1 MKFRHL
7 LTGLTS
13 ATLLLSAPAYADGA
27 EPEPDPTKYD
37 RTPPVITLTYPEGG
51 FEGWFPDTR
60 TVSFVVTDDGT
71 NGGVSSRVSHIEYQL
86 SGATTDQGLIE
97 GTTRGS
103 FTITAEGS
111 TQIDLTAYDG
121 NGNHTPM
128 RLWVGVDRSRP
139 TVNFTGALA
148 NNGAEFALDSQVVV
162 GYTCGD
168 AHSGVASCSGDQA
181 AGSLIDTSTPGVYT
195 LQVQARDNVGN
206 LRSQLVSYRVR
217 PGAMAVNM
225 PPRLVGEPR
234 VGEVLRAEGTAFT
247 PTPTTVEHRWY
258 RDGFRLDGVDGP
270 SYRLQPA
277 DSGAEIHYVA
287 VGRLAR
293 HESAEA
299 TSSPVRVSRPYA
311 AEGPLRVRGAARV
324 GSLLTAVLPSF
335 AEPVPPENLVAV
347 RGADPADYR
356 WYRNGRPIPGATASS
371 YRLQAADVGARITV
385 QATVRR
391 PGYDAVT
398 VRGATGRVA
407 KASPGLTVR
416 IARTTARGARLKV
429 RVTGPAK
436 VSGRVVVRAGGRIV
450 GRVTLRGGTGTVK
463 VIRPGRGRLVLQ
475 IRYLGNRHLS
485 AKQRRIT
492 LR

>member
-13 ATLLLSAPAYADGA
+13 AALLLPGPGYAVGA

-37 RTPPVITLTYPEGG
+37 RTPPVITLVYPEGG

-86 SGATTDQGLIE
+86 SGATTDQGVLE

-103 FTITAEGS
+103 FTITTEGS

-128 RLWVGVDRSRP
+128 RLWVGVDRTRP

-148 NNGAEFALDSQVVV
+148 TNGAEFALDSQVVV
-162 GYTCGD
+162 GFTCGD
-168 AHSGVASCSGDQA
+168 AHSGVASCIGDQA
-181 AGSLIDTSTPGVYT
+181 LGSLIDTSTPGVYA

-206 LRSQLVSYRVR
+206 LRNQLVTYRVR
-217 PGAMAVNM
+217 PGAMGVST
-225 PPRLVGEPR
+225 PPRLIGEPR
-234 VGEVLRAEGTAFT
+234 VGAVLRAEGTAFT
-247 PTPTTVEHRWY
+247 PTPSTIEHRWY
-258 RDGFRLDGVDGP
+258 RDGFRLDDANGP
-270 SYRLQPA
+270 TYRLQPA

-287 VGRLAR
+287 VGRLDR
-293 HESAEA
+293 HADAEA

-311 AEGPLRVRGAARV
+311 AQGPLRVRGKAQV
-324 GSLLTAVLPSF
+324 GGRLTAVLPTL

-347 RGADPADYR
+347 RGADPVDYG
-356 WYRNGRPIPGATASS
+356 WYRNGRPIPGATASG
-371 YRLQAADVGARITV
+371 YQLQASDVGARITV

-391 PGYDAVT
+391 PGFDPVT
-398 VRGATGRVA
+398 LRATTGRVA
-407 KASPGLTVR
+407 KASPVL
-416 IARTTARGARLKV
+416 TARITRGTARSAQLRV

-450 GRVTLRGGTGTVK
+450 GRAILRGGTGTVK
-463 VIRPGRGRLVLQ
+463 VTRPGRGRLVLQ

-485 AKQRRIT
+485 AKQRRTT